1 MSKRV
6 TASLLLLGA
15 MHGALA
21 APGDIAQLHRNDF
34 AQVKFFAPAGQTF
47 TAERTRYSRLLV
59 GFLDCNSA
67 TGEPLL
73 RLRLRSGAGADGV
86 LLHEAVEGYA
96 TGTDGWLTFD
106 VSTVAFAVGQVYTA
120 EFVSAST
127 RGCVHLNNLQPGPA
141 LPAAGPDYIG
151 GSVMLNGFPDGP
163 YGDVQFR
170 VVFDD
175 AVFAD
180 GFD

>member
-1 MSKRV
+1 MIKRMM
-6 TASLLLLGA
+6 ASLLVFA
-15 MHGALA
+15 MPPAMA
-21 APGDIAQLHRNDF
+21 APGDIEQLHRNDF

-47 TAERTRYSRLLV
+47 TAERPRYSRLLV

-67 TGEPLL
+67 TGDPLL

-86 LLHEAVEGYA
+86 LLREDVAGYA

-127 RGCVHLNNLQPGPA
+127 RGCLHLNNLQPGPA
-141 LPAAGPDYIG
+141 LPPAAPDYIG
-151 GSVMLNGFPDGP
+151 GSVMLSGFPDGP
-163 YGDVQFR
+163 YGDLQFR
-170 VVFDD
+170 LLLDD